1 VRTAWS
7 QIAFTLANVV
17 IAAVG
22 TALVALAST
31 RGAVTVSDFI
41 MFTVAVTSVQ
51 ARNFGYPVAAADRSI
66 NGVSGGTPYLNE
78 QAQLLRQVGQELIDH
93 VLRRSLA
100 LSSGWRFFTPV
111 VRSMPTHL
119 ETWAGGRYGII
130 RLRA

>member
-41 MFTVAVTSVQ
+41 MFTVAVTCAQ
-51 ARNFGYPVAAADRSI
+51 ARNFGYPVVAADMTI

-78 QAQLLRQVGQELIDH
+78 QAQLAPSR
-93 VLRRSLA
+93 
-100 LSSGWRFFTPV
+100 
-111 VRSMPTHL
+111 
-119 ETWAGGRYGII
+119 AG
-130 RLRA
+130 AN

>member
-41 MFTVAVTSVQ
+41 MLTVAVTSVQ
-51 ARNFGYPVAAADRSI
+51 ARNFGYPVLAADRTKWCVWRHALFERTGATSAP
-66 NGVSGGTPYLNE
+66 SRGGAN
-78 QAQLLRQVGQELIDH
+78 
-93 VLRRSLA
+93 
-100 LSSGWRFFTPV
+100 
-111 VRSMPTHL
+111 
-119 ETWAGGRYGII
+119 
-130 RLRA
+130 